1 MKHVQFIDTTPE
13 QLKEEI
19 LSGFKSE
26 IEALKKDFQPKAPT
40 VLMTRNEVKDLF
52 KVDISTIHNWTK
64 KGKLKAYYAGGRVYY
79 KRHEVES
86 ILISSNPKA

>member
-19 LSGFKSE
+19 LSGVKSE

-40 VLMTRNEVKDLF
+40 ALMTRNEVKDLF